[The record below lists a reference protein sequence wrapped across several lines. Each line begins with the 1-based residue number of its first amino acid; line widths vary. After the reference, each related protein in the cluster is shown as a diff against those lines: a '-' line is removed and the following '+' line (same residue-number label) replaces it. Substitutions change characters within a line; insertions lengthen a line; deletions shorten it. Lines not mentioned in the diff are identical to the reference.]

1 MFTFFQGIASMIT
14 TIVDFVISLF
24 NMLFIVIA
32 QIPQALTFIGTAVAY
47 LPDFVK
53 VFVLLFVGTC
63 VAINLINL
71 GG

>member
-1 MFTFFQGIASMIT
+1 MFAFFDGIAKFIT
-14 TIVDFVISLF
+14 FIVDFVVSLF
-24 NMLFIVIA
+24 NMLLIVLT
-32 QIPQALTFIGTAVAY
+32 QIPAAITFIASGVAY

-53 VFVLLFVGTC
+53 VFALLFVGTC